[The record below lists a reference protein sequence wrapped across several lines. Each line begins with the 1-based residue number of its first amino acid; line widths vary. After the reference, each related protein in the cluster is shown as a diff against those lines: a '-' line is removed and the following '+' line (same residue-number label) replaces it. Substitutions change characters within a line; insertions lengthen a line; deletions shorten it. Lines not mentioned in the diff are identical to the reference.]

1 VEDLLDCRYFR
12 IVEDVILV
20 VPHTNRPI
28 VPGVDGPFV
37 DYGSNQSVLLFPED
51 LELIVDDGIAVF
63 DLFALEVFEAIQV
76 YD

>member
-1 VEDLLDCRYFR
+1 M
-12 IVEDVILV
+12 
-20 VPHTNRPI
+20 
-28 VPGVDGPFV
+28 

-63 DLFALEVFEAIQV
+63 DLFALEIFEAIQV